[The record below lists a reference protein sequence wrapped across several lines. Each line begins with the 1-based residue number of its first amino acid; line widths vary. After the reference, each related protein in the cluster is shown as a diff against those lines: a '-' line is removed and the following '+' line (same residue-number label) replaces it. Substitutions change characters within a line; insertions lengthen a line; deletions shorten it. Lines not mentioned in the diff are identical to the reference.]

1 MARKSRAKRKKKS
14 RNSSGFG
21 LFVLGVIVG
30 TSATL
35 LYQGIISDQ
44 PNDIGSGIEGI
55 LTAAV
60 ERNKGN
66 SVSSTDSLNQS
77 PLTTPQISFDYHEM
91 LLDEET
97 VRPRQPGD
105 DSVSPESRS
114 LPAVPDAEPE
124 ELAAAE
130 QPQQPR
136 QPEQPQQTLTDSN
149 VLYVL
154 QVASYKSFQEADRTK
169 ANLAL
174 QGMEAFIQKVSI
186 EGRGD
191 FYRVRIGPYQQLDVM
206 LSAGERLSKLG
217 YHPLRFKLKSH
228 S

>member
-1 MARKSRAKRKKKS
+1 MAKKRRAKRKKKS

-30 TSATL
+30 TSVTL
-35 LYQGIISDQ
+35 LYQGIMSDQ

-55 LTAAV
+55 LSAAV

-66 SVSSTDSLNQS
+66 SDLNSNSLDES
-77 PLTTPQISFDYHEM
+77 LLSTPQISFDYHEM

-97 VRPRQPGD
+97 VQPRQVED
-105 DSVSPESRS
+105 ESVSPEPKA
-114 LPAVPDAEPE
+114 LPTVPDSAPE
-124 ELAAAE
+124 ELAAIE
-130 QPQQPR
+130 
-136 QPEQPQQTLTDSN
+136 QPEQITTDGSA
-149 VLYVL
+149 LYVL
-154 QVASYKSFQEADRTK
+154 QVGSYKSFQEADRTK

-174 QGMEAFIQKVSI
+174 EGMEAFIQKVSI

-191 FYRVRIGPYQQLDVM
+191 FYRVRIGPFQQLDAM
-206 LSAGERLSKLG
+206 LGIGDRLNRLG

>member
-1 MARKSRAKRKKKS
+1 MAKRSRAKRKKKS

-30 TSATL
+30 TSVTL
-35 LYQGIISDQ
+35 LYQGIMSDQ

-55 LTAAV
+55 LSAAV

-66 SVSSTDSLNQS
+66 SDSNSLDES
-77 PLTTPQISFDYHEM
+77 LLSTPQISFDYHEM

-97 VRPRQPGD
+97 VQPRQVED
-105 DSVSPESRS
+105 ESVSPEPKA
-114 LPAVPDAEPE
+114 LPTVPDSAPE
-124 ELAAAE
+124 ELAAIE
-130 QPQQPR
+130 
-136 QPEQPQQTLTDSN
+136 QPEQITTDGSA
-149 VLYVL
+149 LYVL
-154 QVASYKSFQEADRTK
+154 QVGSYKSFQEADRTK

-174 QGMEAFIQKVSI
+174 EGMEAFIQKVSI

-191 FYRVRIGPYQQLDVM
+191 FYRVRIGPFQQLDAM
-206 LSAGERLSKLG
+206 LSIGDRLNRLG

>member
-1 MARKSRAKRKKKS
+1 MAKKRRAKRKKKS

-30 TSATL
+30 TSVTL
-35 LYQGIISDQ
+35 LYQGIMSDQ

-55 LTAAV
+55 LSAAV

-66 SVSSTDSLNQS
+66 SDSNSLDES
-77 PLTTPQISFDYHEM
+77 LLSTPQISFDYHEM

-97 VRPRQPGD
+97 VQPRQVED
-105 DSVSPESRS
+105 ESVSPEPKA
-114 LPAVPDAEPE
+114 LPTVPDSAPE
-124 ELAAAE
+124 ELAAIE
-130 QPQQPR
+130 
-136 QPEQPQQTLTDSN
+136 QPEQITTDGSA
-149 VLYVL
+149 LYVL
-154 QVASYKSFQEADRTK
+154 QVGSYKSFQEADRTK

-174 QGMEAFIQKVSI
+174 EGMEAFIQKVSI

-191 FYRVRIGPYQQLDVM
+191 FYRVRIGPFQQLDAM
-206 LSAGERLSKLG
+206 LGIGDRLNRLG